1 MSRARFVIKIYLLL
15 ALALASSAVFAEARL
30 WTLLDGQSF
39 EGTYIVTVG
48 TDYVLKSPKGKQIK
62 VPANTFSEKDRIFVE
77 LSNPPKLKID
87 FIKDLK
93 QITFAKGWYGE
104 FPREPEQ
111 HGNFGFR
118 VKQTSSGA
126 YGHDLR
132 AEFYAVGKQL
142 NRSDAKCFLLDRGEV
157 FFQLTEESKRTFE
170 FRSDRQVR
178 LQNWA
183 LGHGVGIGEVYYAYV
198 IVITDERGA
207 IVAIEASRSWL
218 ETNIENLRK
227 LKVGNYFDDDCIRC
241 FPARSKSIW
250 W

>member
-1 MSRARFVIKIYLLL
+1 MRKAHLPFKINLIL
-15 ALALASSAVFAEARL
+15 ALVLPCFGVFAEERI

-39 EGTYIVTVG
+39 EGTYVVTVG
-48 TDYVLKSPKGKQIK
+48 TDYVLKSSKGKQIK

-87 FIKDLK
+87 FIKNLK
-93 QITFAKGWYGE
+93 QITFTTGWYGE

-157 FFQLTEESKRTFE
+157 VFQLTEENKRTFE

-183 LGHGVGIGEVYYAYV
+183 LGQGVGIGEVYYAYI
-198 IVITDERGA
+198 IVITDERGT
-207 IVAIEASRSWL
+207 IVTIKASRSWL
-218 ETNIENLRK
+218 ETNIDNLRK
-227 LKVGNYFDDDCIRC
+227 LKVGNYFDEDCIRC